1 MSRPIYELTDEEV
14 VNFPWNSSNMKEWL
28 YRPIRVTGRPMHY
41 KTIFIPDR
49 VHNYPGYAYIVPL
62 VTRENE
68 DSSE

>member
-1 MSRPIYELTDEEV
+1 MSLPIYELNGEEV
-14 VNFPWNSSNMKEWL
+14 VDFPWEKENLRKWL

-41 KTIFIPDR
+41 KTMMIPEE
-49 VHNYPGYAYIVPL
+49 VHEYRGYAYVVPL